1 MSIVELLSPKMII
14 PTLKATSKVGVIKE
28 LASHASLHQVE
39 VDGHAL
45 EQSLAAR
52 EELSSTAIGKGVA
65 IPHAKLESAT
75 SIFGGLARARDGID
89 FDSIDNEP
97 TYLFFMLVAPVDT
110 AGQHLMALARVSRL
124 FRDES
129 FKRKLLEAA
138 HAEEMFELISAED
151 AKQTR

>member
-14 PTLKATSKVGVIKE
+14 PTLKATNKVGVIKE
-28 LASHASLHQVE
+28 LASHAANQHRE
-39 VDGHAL
+39 VDGQVL
-45 EQSLAAR
+45 EQTLASR
-52 EELSSTAIGKGVA
+52 EELSSTAIGDGVA

-75 SIFGGLARARDGID
+75 SIFGTLARARDGID
-89 FDSIDNEP
+89 FDSSDGQP

-124 FRDES
+124 FRDEN

-138 HAEEMFELISAED
+138 HADEMFELISAAETMQ
-151 AKQTR
+151 A